1 MDLRRRKEKRKT
13 GLKLLLLVVLVM
25 CGVLTYST
33 GKAKERERALQQEWT
48 ATDKQLTSAKEQ
60 QDELEEEQ
68 AYRQTKGFWIELAR
82 KMGLVM
88 PDEVLLREADGN
100 TGSEN

>member
-1 MDLRRRKEKRKT
+1 MDLRQRKEKRKT

-33 GKAKERERALQQEWT
+33 GKAKEKERELKQEWT
-48 ATDKQLTSAKEQ
+48 MTDKQLTSAKEQ
-60 QDELEEEQ
+60 QEELEEEQ
-68 AYRQTKGFWIELAR
+68 AYRQTKGFWVELAR

-88 PDEVLLREADGN
+88 PDEVLLRKSDDSTE
-100 TGSEN
+100 SEK

>member
-1 MDLRRRKEKRKT
+1 MDLRQRKEKRKT

-33 GKAKERERALQQEWT
+33 GKAKEKERELKQEWT
-48 ATDKQLTSAKEQ
+48 MTDKQLTSAKEQ
-60 QDELEEEQ
+60 QEELEEEQ
-68 AYRQTKGFWIELAR
+68 AYRQTKGFWVELAR

-88 PDEVLLREADGN
+88 PDEVLLRKSDDN
-100 TGSEN
+100 TESEN